1 MTTPDFS
8 ALHAAFAPYARY
20 VPGFAF
26 LQGLA
31 GRDAAPEAPPVAQWV
46 APVFDPDELA
56 RRIRDLKA
64 VHFWLEQNARAL
76 QATIQALEVQ
86 RMTLATLKGM
96 NVSLTEM
103 AQALA
108 GGAAVA
114 SAATASGAAQS
125 PDAPCGEPSTAAAGA
140 PAPAVPGVDP
150 VRWWRALTEQFQ
162 GIAAQAVQDMAQ
174 QAAPDPSPPEPPPAP
189 PPTARPKRA
198 RPPASASAPAALR
211 PASARASSRRSR
223 S

>member
-1 MTTPDFS
+1 MTSSDFS

-46 APVFDPDELA
+46 APVFDPDELE

-96 NVSLTEM
+96 NVSLAEM

-108 GGAAVA
+108 GSAAAA
-114 SAATASGAAQS
+114 SAANAPGAAQT
-125 PDAPCGEPSTAAAGA
+125 PDPSTGGQATAAAAGA

-162 GIAAQAVQDMAQ
+162 GIAAQAMQDMAQ
-174 QAAPDPSPPEPPPAP
+174 QAAPEPSPPEPPPAP
-189 PPTARPKRA
+189 PPAARPKRA
-198 RPPASASAPAALR
+198 RAKASPSAPAAPR
-211 PASARASSRRSR
+211 PAPARRSR

>member
-1 MTTPDFS
+1 MTSPDFS

-26 LQGLA
+26 LQPGLA
-31 GRDAAPEAPPVAQWV
+31 GRDAAPEAAPVAQWV
-46 APVFDPDELA
+46 APVFDPDELE

-86 RMTLATLKGM
+86 QMTLATLKSM

-108 GGAAVA
+108 GGATAA
-114 SAATASGAAQS
+114 SATNAPGAAQT
-125 PDAPCGEPSTAAAGA
+125 PDATSGELSTNAAGA

-162 GIAAQAVQDMAQ
+162 GIAAQAMQDMAQ
-174 QAAPDPSPPEPPPAP
+174 QAAPDPSPATPPP
-189 PPTARPKRA
+189 
-198 RPPASASAPAALR
+198 ASAPAASPKRRRAASPSTPAASR
-211 PASARASSRRSR
+211 PASARAPARGSR